1 MALFPRIQSPCPYKD
16 RLGEV
21 MVGDMCSQC
30 DRQVHDI
37 TDLSDTQRLALVA
50 GCKDEICV
58 SYRLVAKTAL
68 AAAAMGAA
76 LGMPVAAAADTV
88 TEAESLDVAED
99 PNEYMEI
106 IVGGLK
112 TPKKTVWIDTKRPA
126 NLAELP
132 VVYEDAP
139 AAKPGKAKPAKAS
152 RGS

>member
-21 MVGDMCSQC
+21 MVGDSCGKC
-30 DRQVHDI
+30 HRQVHDI
-37 TDLSDTQRLALVA
+37 SAMSDAQRMALVA

-58 SYRLVAKTAL
+58 SYSVVAKTAL
-68 AAAAMGAA
+68 AAAAMSAA
-76 LGMPVAAAADTV
+76 LGMPVAAAAETV
-88 TEAESLDVAED
+88 AATESLDAAENPD
-99 PNEYMEI
+99 EYMDVI

-126 NLAELP
+126 GLAKLP
-132 VVYEDAP
+132 VVYEDAVT
-139 AAKPGKAKPAKAS
+139 AKPAKPKRTT